1 MGAMAERANAPTPV
15 EVRRAAPDDLDE
27 VAHVLATAFA
37 TDPMMTFMVPAER
50 HHDRL
55 VRLFAMEAA
64 LAPDHVW
71 VAVDDAQ
78 LTGAA
83 IWEPPGARRPG
94 VLALPRIFS
103 DLVYVFGTSL
113 LAAGRSFRVISRAR
127 PARPHH
133 WYLQTLGAL
142 HPGRGIG
149 TALLRN
155 GLARADAARLPVFLE
170 SSSPANVPL
179 YQRHGFHQIG
189 QTILPGG
196 GPTLVPMWRGPAPDH
211 TDPRR

>member
-1 MGAMAERANAPTPV
+1 MAERANTPAPV
-15 EVRRAAPDDLDE
+15 DIRRAASGDLDT

-50 HHDRL
+50 HLDRL

-64 LAPDHVW
+64 LAAEHIQ

-78 LTGAA
+78 IVGAA
-83 IWEPPGARRPG
+83 VWEPPGARRPG
-94 VLALPRIFS
+94 VLTALRTFP
-103 DLVYVFGTSL
+103 DLVRIFGTSL
-113 LAAGRSFRVISRAR
+113 LAAGRSFRVISRAHPTR
-127 PARPHH
+127 PPH

-142 HPGRGIG
+142 HPGRGVG
-149 TALLRN
+149 GALLRD

-170 SSSPANVPL
+170 SSSPTNVPL
-179 YQRHGFHQIG
+179 YQRYGFHQIG
-189 QTILPGG
+189 ETVLPGG